1 VSRDPI
7 MLSSLRRRMVDEA
20 MDGYVEWREECVRV
34 WDAYHR
40 WLSAVRPDA
49 ALASRAYVAALDREE
64 RAAQVYA
71 GLISRLDR
79 LVGTSRRR
87 ATQDRAPA
95 SGASQQ

>member
-1 VSRDPI
+1 MI
-7 MLSSLRRRMVDEA
+7 SSLRRRMVDEA

-40 WLSAVRPDA
+40 WLGAVRPDA

-64 RAAQVYA
+64 RAAEVYA

-79 LVGTSRRR
+79 LVGSSRRR
-87 ATQDRAPA
+87 AAQDRAPA
-95 SGASQQ
+95 SGASHQCDR